1 LVANSRVS
9 TEAIYELTKTIY
21 ENRQVLLNKM
31 PLANQVSP
39 PDLNKGSLLPIHLGA
54 ANYYNRSKPDF
65 FTKNSDLIGLVVT
78 IVLAALSWLWQLKE
92 QFSRNQKNSSDIYN
106 NDLIQIMDDVSKCK
120 DLDSLDKIKQ
130 IMYQKFAM
138 AIEAYDSDRITFESL
153 QSIRFTWDA
162 TNSAIKDRESYLLR

>member
-1 LVANSRVS
+1 
-9 TEAIYELTKTIY
+9 
-21 ENRQVLLNKM
+21 
-31 PLANQVSP
+31 
-39 PDLNKGSLLPIHLGA
+39 
-54 ANYYNRSKPDF
+54 
-65 FTKNSDLIGLVVT
+65 
-78 IVLAALSWLWQLKE
+78 
-92 QFSRNQKNSSDIYN
+92 
-106 NDLIQIMDDVSKCK
+106 MDDVSKCK